1 MRSVLSTGGGRAPR
15 VFWSRSQR
23 ATGGKAED
31 YMRGKHTVL
40 WIVVGVMLGIVSA
53 SLAEDKK
60 EHETLATILA
70 RQIQTVLNA
79 SSVLGKPLD
88 FNGTKIIPIVRMG
101 FKFGAAIKQNGANG
115 DDEDEDEDESGTGWS
130 VGSFI
135 APQGLLIITKD
146 GEVKVIGLRKE
157 VLSEQAMRAKQP
169 GIEKPEEP
177 KGPPA
182 KP

>member
-1 MRSVLSTGGGRAPR
+1 
-15 VFWSRSQR
+15 
-23 ATGGKAED
+23 
-31 YMRGKHTVL
+31 MRGKHTVL
-40 WIVVGVMLGIVSA
+40 WIVVGVLLGTVSA
-53 SLAEDKK
+53 SLAEDRK

-79 SSVLGKPLD
+79 NSVLGKPLD
-88 FNGTKIIPIVRMG
+88 FDGTKIIPIVRMG
-101 FKFGAAIKQNGANG
+101 FKFGAAIKQNADNG
-115 DDEDEDEDESGTGWS
+115 EDEEEDEEECGTGWS

-146 GEVKVIGLRKE
+146 GEVKVIGLRRGG
-157 VLSEQAMRAKQP
+157 LSEQAIRAKQS
-169 GIEKPEEP
+169 GGEKPEEP